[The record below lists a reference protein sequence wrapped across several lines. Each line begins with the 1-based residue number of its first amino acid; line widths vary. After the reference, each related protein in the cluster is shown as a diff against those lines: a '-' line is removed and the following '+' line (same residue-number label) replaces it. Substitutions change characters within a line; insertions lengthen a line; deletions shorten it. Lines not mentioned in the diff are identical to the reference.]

1 MPCYFCWREDG
12 GMLKWSDLMPGT
24 LSRRT
29 FLANA
34 AAVPAAA
41 LMPTGVA
48 TLARPSVTTASLI
61 DAERGVICSAM
72 QGSGIGGAAVCL
84 VEGGQ
89 VRWTEGFGHA
99 SGQGSVPVD
108 ASTMFSIQSTS
119 KN

>member
-1 MPCYFCWREDG
+1 
-12 GMLKWSDLMPGT
+12 MPGT

-61 DAERGVICSAM
+61 DAGLA
-72 QGSGIGGAAVCL
+72 
-84 VEGGQ
+84 
-89 VRWTEGFGHA
+89 
-99 SGQGSVPVD
+99 
-108 ASTMFSIQSTS
+108 
-119 KN
+119 